1 MPSSC
6 LSPAGSFGRCRDPR
20 WAPAAGEAHS
30 GLPALGSTL
39 SLGPEPV
46 EPSSQTILCFLGFT
60 ECRVIAFLLIMCVP
74 LCHRRTVSRGQRS
87 LCGEAVS
94 RGHAVRWLRSQ
105 QETVPLPVSTGKA
118 RRVLRCGVRWDD
130 EDPASY
136 SGSPC
141 P

>member
-6 LSPAGSFGRCRDPR
+6 LSLAVSFGRCRDPDGHLHHVKPTQ
-20 WAPAAGEAHS
+20 AF
-30 GLPALGSTL
+30 LLLGSTL
-39 SLGPEPV
+39 SLSSEPV
-46 EPSSQTILCFLGFT
+46 EPSSQTILCFLDFT

-87 LCGEAVS
+87 LRGEAVS
-94 RGHAVRWLRSQ
+94 RGHAVCWLRSQ

-118 RRVLRCGVRWDD
+118 RRVLRCRARWDD
-130 EDPASY
+130 EGLNSC